1 MKLDE
6 SLAKNASPSFAFSET
21 NILASITHRGNFM
34 ESSSERSRLSTSS
47 RRSAVLY
54 PLIYMALLF
63 FVLLALYQLRKPPS
77 AVNANA
83 PATDFAS
90 GRAMQHLKVIVANT
104 HPIGSDAAAAVR
116 DYILKQLGD
125 LQLTPEIQQT
135 VVASKTPTRVFATRV
150 QNILV
155 RLPGQEPSSKLV
167 LLVAHYDSVPLS
179 PGASDDGSG
188 VVTLIETLRALKAG
202 PPLKNDVVA
211 LFT

>member
-1 MKLDE
+1 
-6 SLAKNASPSFAFSET
+6 
-21 NILASITHRGNFM
+21 M

-90 GRAMQHLKVIVANT
+90 GRAMQHLKVIAANT

-116 DYILKQLGD
+116 DYILKTG
-125 LQLTPEIQQT
+125 
-135 VVASKTPTRVFATRV
+135 
-150 QNILV
+150 
-155 RLPGQEPSSKLV
+155 
-167 LLVAHYDSVPLS
+167 
-179 PGASDDGSG
+179 GS
-188 VVTLIETLRALKAG
+188 
-202 PPLKNDVVA
+202 
-211 LFT
+211 